1 MNSLLLI
8 SPYKGSGFN
17 PILSGNAGNLMF
29 FLPRINADEP
39 RLFLILHSSTCGGR

>member
-29 FLPRINADEP
+29 FYRELMPMNPDC
-39 RLFLILHSSTCGGR
+39 F